1 MNIGGASVNT
11 VTKSQILIKD
21 SQTLSSDN
29 GAFKL
34 GFFTPINTTNR
45 YVGIWYVSESDV
57 VWVANRETPLH
68 DSSGVVIVSDDNT
81 NLLVMNGQKHVI
93 WSSNVSNIAPNFNVT
108 VQLQNTGNLVL
119 QEDTTDRIIWSS
131 FKHPTDTFI
140 PNIIISTN
148 QITGE
153 RVEATSWKSPSDPAI
168 GNFTGG
174 LERLS
179 APEIFIW
186 NRKKPSWRSGPW
198 NGQAFLGLRTNL
210 LSTSAYLN
218 GFTFTRKDNGS
229 LVEISYTLPNSS
241 YFGTLV
247 VDYEGHLV
255 YTAWI
260 NRIQVRKRV
269 VQQNKCDVYGICG
282 PNGSCDFKDSAPI
295 CTCLTGFEP
304 KNADEWNRQNWINGC
319 VRKASL
325 KCERVKNN
333 RNALDGEEDGF
344 IKLQTTK
351 PPDFV
356 EQSYLS
362 EDACRTQCL
371 NDCNCTAYGFD
382 NGIQCLIWSG
392 KLIDI
397 VRFTSGGID
406 LFIRQ
411 AYSELASIQTNEI
424 HGKKKKN
431 VTPIIIATVIVG
443 AIIVATCAYFFWSWA
458 SKRSGQ
464 THQENQIASL
474 SGNMKQVKI
483 EDLPLFEFKNISTA
497 TNNFS
502 LANKIGHGGFGSV
515 YKGELPDG
523 LEIAVKRLSR
533 TSGQGLE
540 EFMNEVIVISK
551 LQHRNLVRLL
561 GCCIEGEEKM
571 LVYEY
576 MPNNSLDFYL
586 FDPIKKKILDWQKRL
601 YIIQGISRGLLYLHR
616 DSRLRIIHRDLKL
629 SNILLDG
636 ELNPK
641 ISDFG
646 MAKIFGSS
654 ENEGNTRRI
663 MGTYGYMS
671 PEYAM
676 EGLFSEKSDVF
687 SFGVLLLEI
696 ISGRKN
702 TSFYN
707 HDQALSLL
715 GYAWKLWNEE
725 EIITLIDPEICNP
738 DDVDD
743 ILRCIHIGLLCVQE
757 IAKERPNMAT
767 VVSMLNSEIVKFPH
781 PSQPAFIQRQTEHKG
796 ESSQS
801 QQSHDSNSRNGI
813 TITNLQGR

>member
-1 MNIGGASVNT
+1 M
-11 VTKSQILIKD
+11 
-21 SQTLSSDN
+21 
-29 GAFKL
+29 
-34 GFFTPINTTNR
+34 
-45 YVGIWYVSESDV
+45 
-57 VWVANRETPLH
+57 
-68 DSSGVVIVSDDNT
+68 
-81 NLLVMNGQKHVI
+81 
-93 WSSNVSNIAPNFNVT
+93 
-108 VQLQNTGNLVL
+108 
-119 QEDTTDRIIWSS
+119 TDKIIWSS

-229 LVEISYTLPNSS
+229 LVEITYTLPNSS

-247 VDYEGHLV
+247 VNYEGQLV

-269 VQQNKCDVYGICG
+269 VQQNECDVYGICG

-333 RNALDGEEDGF
+333 RSALDGEEDGF

-411 AYSELASIQTNEI
+411 AYSELGESICLA
-424 HGKKKKN
+424 HSS
-431 VTPIIIATVIVG
+431 IILCI
-443 AIIVATCAYFFWSWA
+443 FFCD
-458 SKRSGQ
+458 K
-464 THQENQIASL
+464 
-474 SGNMKQVKI
+474 
-483 EDLPLFEFKNISTA
+483 
-497 TNNFS
+497 
-502 LANKIGHGGFGSV
+502 
-515 YKGELPDG
+515 
-523 LEIAVKRLSR
+523 
-533 TSGQGLE
+533 
-540 EFMNEVIVISK
+540 
-551 LQHRNLVRLL
+551 
-561 GCCIEGEEKM
+561 
-571 LVYEY
+571 
-576 MPNNSLDFYL
+576 
-586 FDPIKKKILDWQKRL
+586 
-601 YIIQGISRGLLYLHR
+601 
-616 DSRLRIIHRDLKL
+616 
-629 SNILLDG
+629 
-636 ELNPK
+636 
-641 ISDFG
+641 
-646 MAKIFGSS
+646 
-654 ENEGNTRRI
+654 
-663 MGTYGYMS
+663 
-671 PEYAM
+671 
-676 EGLFSEKSDVF
+676 
-687 SFGVLLLEI
+687 
-696 ISGRKN
+696 
-702 TSFYN
+702 
-707 HDQALSLL
+707 
-715 GYAWKLWNEE
+715 
-725 EIITLIDPEICNP
+725 
-738 DDVDD
+738 
-743 ILRCIHIGLLCVQE
+743 CVQ
-757 IAKERPNMAT
+757 
-767 VVSMLNSEIVKFPH
+767 
-781 PSQPAFIQRQTEHKG
+781 
-796 ESSQS
+796 
-801 QQSHDSNSRNGI
+801 
-813 TITNLQGR
+813 NLFFNF